1 MCPHVTR
8 AAYHLFPFRYKKEEF
23 QGLSRAEF
31 NAALEAEGVPSW
43 NGYAALNTMPFL
55 KHAFTSKAFVKAY
68 SSESLNYD
76 KYAEQNKCPEN
87 DRLCNEE
94 AVWLS
99 QSLLLTGKS
108 EMDMIFNAIEK
119 IHKNAAKLK
128 VALKK

>member
-1 MCPHVTR
+1 M
-8 AAYHLFPFRYKKEEF
+8 EEF

-31 NAALEAEGVPSW
+31 NSALEAEGVPSW

-55 KHAFTSKAFVKAY
+55 KHAFSSKAFVKAY
-68 SSESLNYD
+68 SSESLHYD